1 MKRAIVVFVLIFCL
15 AFGGCY
21 SYKGLDKMIIV
32 MGIALDYDE
41 QSQKY
46 LATLEIVDIPNSSE
60 KEGIKNKMLECEGVS
75 IPDAFFNATKKIRS
89 ILYFGSCEVLIICPG
104 IAQKGLK
111 TIIDTFVR
119 TQELRETA
127 FIMVSQEE
135 KAGDL
140 FKKAKGMTSA
150 IISMDIQQIM
160 EQGSM
165 LSGTIKKVKMYQ
177 VYNDLLSQ
185 KKCPSI
191 PALHLTGNDQE
202 KVVEANGTAVFRIDK
217 LKHYLTPEETI
228 FLLLA
233 TNEYGG
239 GSLMLDKDGDPAN
252 DFCILVR
259 KAISDTS
266 LKIEEDKPSFGID
279 IKLRAV
285 LDESELFNEK
295 LKHEELKQL
304 EEDYARMIEEKV
316 KNLLDKVQKE
326 YNCDIVGFGEK
337 VYRENPKFWEK
348 IKDKWFEIYADVKVD
363 VKASVKITNINI
375 TR

>member
-1 MKRAIVVFVLIFCL
+1 
-15 AFGGCY
+15 
-21 SYKGLDKMIIV
+21 
-32 MGIALDYDE
+32 
-41 QSQKY
+41 
-46 LATLEIVDIPNSSE
+46 
-60 KEGIKNKMLECEGVS
+60 
-75 IPDAFFNATKKIRS
+75 
-89 ILYFGSCEVLIICPG
+89 
-104 IAQKGLK
+104 
-111 TIIDTFVR
+111 
-119 TQELRETA
+119 
-127 FIMVSQEE
+127 
-135 KAGDL
+135 
-140 FKKAKGMTSA
+140 
-150 IISMDIQQIM
+150 
-160 EQGSM
+160 
-165 LSGTIKKVKMYQ
+165 
-177 VYNDLLSQ
+177 
-185 KKCPSI
+185 
-191 PALHLTGNDQE
+191 
-202 KVVEANGTAVFRIDK
+202 
-217 LKHYLTPEETI
+217 
-228 FLLLA
+228 
-233 TNEYGG
+233 
-239 GSLMLDKDGDPAN
+239 MLDKDGDPAN

-295 LKHEELKQL
+295 LKYEELKQL